1 MLPYWLLFSL
11 FAAGAVQS
19 NRHLDPAGRR
29 SAIMLVI
36 AIMIPAAMIG
46 FRYQTGADWHP
57 YLFIYDEISYMEF
70 GDMLAMDDPGYNV
83 LNWLAAA
90 IGVEIWAVNLVCAGL
105 FCWGLVTF
113 AKHQP
118 NPWLALVVAVPYLM
132 IVVAMGYT
140 RQAVAIGLIMAA
152 IVAWDRR
159 QIVRFAGYILIAAT
173 FHKTAVLALPLMA
186 LSAQRNRA
194 VTAIAVLV
202 FGFVLYRSFLSES
215 VDRMLVNYVESQYSS
230 EGAAIRVAM
239 NLVPAILY
247 LLFQRRFDITES
259 QRRMWRY
266 FSIATIGTVALLIVL
281 PSSTAVDRIA
291 LYLIPLQLFVFS
303 RLPSVFPQAGGRPNG
318 QLMVLVLAY
327 SALIQFVWLNYA
339 NHAEYWV
346 PYKFWPF
353 VEGADTTPNPDEL

>member
-1 MLPYWLLFSL
+1 VFPYWLLFSL

-19 NRHLDPAGRR
+19 SRGLDPVGRR
-29 SAIMLVI
+29 SAVMLFI
-36 AIMIPAAMIG
+36 AALLPAAMIG
-46 FRYQTGADWHP
+46 FRYQTGADWQP
-57 YLFIYDEISYMEF
+57 YLFIYEEISYMDF

-83 LNWLAAA
+83 LNWVASAVGLQ
-90 IGVEIWAVNLVCAGL
+90 IWAVNLVCAGL
-105 FCWGLVTF
+105 FCWGLFKF
-113 AKHQP
+113 ANHQP

-140 RQAVAIGLIMAA
+140 RQAVAIGLIMAS
-152 IVAWDRR
+152 IVAWDRG
-159 QIVRFAGYILIAAT
+159 QVVRFVAYIVIAAT

-186 LSAQRNRA
+186 LSAQRNRL
-194 VTAIAVLV
+194 VTAVGVLV
-202 FGFVLYRSFLSES
+202 FGFILYRSFLSES

-247 LLFQRRFDITES
+247 LLFQRRFDIEEN

-266 FSIATIGTVALLIVL
+266 FSIATVGTVALLIVL

-303 RLPSVFPQAGGRPNG
+303 RLPTVFPQGTRPNG
-318 QLMVLVLAY
+318 QLLVLVLAY

-353 VEGADTTPNPDEL
+353 VEGAETAPNPDEL